1 MNEMLA
7 RSIIKKLAIQEKGE
21 SVESV
26 RLGMGILTA
35 VLAIILVAIICLA
48 VIEKKK
54 SIEVRSSG

>member
-1 MNEMLA
+1 
-7 RSIIKKLAIQEKGE
+7 
-21 SVESV
+21 
-26 RLGMGILTA
+26 MGILTA